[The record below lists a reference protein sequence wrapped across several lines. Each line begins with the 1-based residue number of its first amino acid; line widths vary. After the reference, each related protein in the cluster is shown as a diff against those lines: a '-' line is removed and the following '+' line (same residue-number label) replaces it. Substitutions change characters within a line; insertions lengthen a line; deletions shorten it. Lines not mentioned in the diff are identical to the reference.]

1 LRRFPSK
8 YLSRKVWWGYFMDS
22 LWQDL
27 RYGARMLI
35 SKPGFTLIAVIT
47 LALGI
52 GANTAVFSVVNAVLI
67 RPLPL
72 KDPDRLVWIAS
83 GASIASSGLVAAE
96 GDLSGVTT
104 QVGNFSD
111 WRELNNSFEDLAAYF
126 AFFDY
131 DSFTLTGSGEPERL
145 RGVGVTQNFL
155 DLLGISPL
163 LGRGFEDSECVWNGK
178 PAALLTYG
186 FWARRF
192 AADPRIVGQTVT
204 INNKAT
210 TIVGVLPSSFNFEAV
225 FSPGARI
232 DLLMPFP
239 ICEET
244 NRWGNTLAVIGRL
257 KSGVS
262 VQKAQAEF
270 DVIARQ
276 VHDAHPER
284 NENGARLT
292 SLQERISGRLR
303 PAFLV
308 LLGAVGCVLLIACT
322 NLSNLLLARATGR
335 RKEIAIR
342 VALGAERSRLIRQ
355 MLTESVLLAGCGAV
369 VGLPLAYVAT
379 RVLAAT
385 RAVTI
390 PLLQTVSIDG
400 SVLIFTVA
408 AALATGVLFGVAPAL
423 QVSRWDV
430 QETLKEASRGTSEG
444 RRTAWVRNTLVVSEV
459 AVACILLVGA
469 ALLVRSFLRLLEVDP
484 GFRPEHTSSWRIE
497 LGGKYE
503 TNAQRDALYEELTRR
518 VAAIPGVE
526 SVGLTDALPMGRNR
540 SWGVAAKGVTY
551 TRETYPEAFPRMI
564 DPGYIRAMRI
574 PLRAGREFS
583 EHDRNDSR
591 KVMIV
596 NETMARRL
604 WPDREAV
611 NQIAVISREEWQVI
625 GVVGDVRHSAL
636 EQAPGLEMYLP
647 MAQSH
652 DWSSMDLVVRSSM
665 PLQSLVPGVRA
676 ALRGLDPD
684 LPNSDFQPL
693 QELVDQA
700 ISPRRFVTVLLG
712 GFSLLALI
720 LACLGIYGV
729 ISYSVTQ
736 RTNELGIRLALGA
749 SLIAILKLIITQG
762 VKLVLV
768 GLLVGLVAAVVL
780 TRVLSSLVFGVSTTD
795 PLTFLSIA
803 VLLMLVAMFA
813 CYIPARRATKVDP
826 VIALR
831 YE

>member
-1 LRRFPSK
+1 
-8 YLSRKVWWGYFMDS
+8 MDS
-22 LWQDL
+22 LLQDL

-35 SKPGFTLIAVIT
+35 SKPGFTVIAIIT

-52 GANTAVFSVVNAVLI
+52 GANTAVFSVVNALLL
-67 RPLPL
+67 RPLPF
-72 KDPDRLVWIAS
+72 KESDRLVWIAS
-83 GASIASSGLVAAE
+83 GASKASSGLVAAE

-111 WRELNNSFEDLAAYF
+111 WRELNHSFEDLAAYN

-131 DSFTLTGSGEPERL
+131 ESYTLTGSGEPERL

-155 DLLGISPL
+155 DLLGVSPL
-163 LGRGFEDSECVWNGK
+163 VGRGFEDSECVWNGK

-186 FWARRF
+186 FWTRRF
-192 AADPRIVGQTVT
+192 AADPRIVGQTIT
-204 INNKAT
+204 INNKPT

-257 KSGVS
+257 KPGVS
-262 VQKAQAEF
+262 VQSAQAEF
-270 DVIARQ
+270 DVIAPQ
-276 VHDAHPER
+276 VQASHPER

-292 SLQERISGRLR
+292 SLQERVSGRLR

-308 LLGAVGCVLLIACT
+308 LFGAVGCVLLIACT

-355 MLTESVLLAGCGAV
+355 MLTESVLLAGCGAA

-379 RVLAAT
+379 RALAST

-390 PLLQTVSIDG
+390 PLLQTVGIDG
-400 SVLIFTVA
+400 SVLIFTIA
-408 AALATGVLFGVAPAL
+408 AALATGVLFGIAPAL
-423 QVSRWDV
+423 QISRWDV

-444 RRTAWVRNTLVVSEV
+444 RRAAWVRNTLVVSEV

-503 TNAQRDALYEELTRR
+503 TDAQRDALYEELTRR
-518 VAAIPGVE
+518 VAAVPGVD

-540 SWGVAAKGVTY
+540 SWGIGAKGATY
-551 TRETYPEAFPRMI
+551 TRETYPEAFPRLI
-564 DPGYIRAMRI
+564 DPGYIRTMKI

-583 EHDRNDSR
+583 ERDRVESR

-611 NQIAVISREEWQVI
+611 NQIALLGREEWQVV

-636 EQAPGLEMYLP
+636 EQAPGLEMYFP
-647 MAQSH
+647 MAQNH
-652 DWSSMDLVVRSSM
+652 DWGSMDLVVRSSV

-684 LPNSDFQPL
+684 LPNSDFRPL

-700 ISPRRFVTVLLG
+700 VSPRRFVTGLLG

-729 ISYSVTQ
+729 ISYSVNQ

-749 SLIAILKLIITQG
+749 SLSAILRLIITQG

-768 GLLVGLVAAVVL
+768 GLFVGLVAAFAL
-780 TRVLSSLVFGVSTTD
+780 TRVLSGLLFGISTTD
-795 PLTFLSIA
+795 PSTFVGIA
-803 VLLMLVAMFA
+803 ALLMFIALVA

>member
-1 LRRFPSK
+1 
-8 YLSRKVWWGYFMDS
+8 
-22 LWQDL
+22 
-27 RYGARMLI
+27 
-35 SKPGFTLIAVIT
+35 
-47 LALGI
+47 
-52 GANTAVFSVVNAVLI
+52 
-67 RPLPL
+67 
-72 KDPDRLVWIAS
+72 
-83 GASIASSGLVAAE
+83 
-96 GDLSGVTT
+96 
-104 QVGNFSD
+104 
-111 WRELNNSFEDLAAYF
+111 
-126 AFFDY
+126 
-131 DSFTLTGSGEPERL
+131 
-145 RGVGVTQNFL
+145 
-155 DLLGISPL
+155 
-163 LGRGFEDSECVWNGK
+163 
-178 PAALLTYG
+178 
-186 FWARRF
+186 
-192 AADPRIVGQTVT
+192 
-204 INNKAT
+204 
-210 TIVGVLPSSFNFEAV
+210 
-225 FSPGARI
+225 
-232 DLLMPFP
+232 
-239 ICEET
+239 
-244 NRWGNTLAVIGRL
+244 
-257 KSGVS
+257 
-262 VQKAQAEF
+262 
-270 DVIARQ
+270 
-276 VHDAHPER
+276 
-284 NENGARLT
+284 
-292 SLQERISGRLR
+292 
-303 PAFLV
+303 
-308 LLGAVGCVLLIACT
+308 
-322 NLSNLLLARATGR
+322 
-335 RKEIAIR
+335 
-342 VALGAERSRLIRQ
+342 
-355 MLTESVLLAGCGAV
+355 
-369 VGLPLAYVAT
+369 
-379 RVLAAT
+379 
-385 RAVTI
+385 
-390 PLLQTVSIDG
+390 LQTVSIDG

>member
-1 LRRFPSK
+1 
-8 YLSRKVWWGYFMDS
+8 MES

-27 RYGARMLI
+27 RYGARMLL
-35 SKPGFTLIAVIT
+35 SKPGFTIIALAT

-52 GANTAVFSVVNAVLI
+52 GANTAVFSVVNALLL
-67 RPLPL
+67 RPLPF
-72 KDPDRLVWIAS
+72 KEPDKLVWIAS
-83 GASIASSGLVAAE
+83 GASKGSSGLVAAE
-96 GDLSGVTT
+96 GDVSGVTT
-104 QVGNFSD
+104 QVGNFAD
-111 WRELNNSFEDLAAYF
+111 WRELNQSFQDLAAYF

-131 DSFTLTGSGEPERL
+131 GSYTLTGSGEPERL

-155 DLLGISPL
+155 DLLGVKPF
-163 LGRGFEDSECVWNGK
+163 LGRGFEDAECVWNGK
-178 PAALLTYG
+178 PAVLLTHG
-186 FWARRF
+186 FWTRRF
-192 AADPRIVGQTVT
+192 AADPGVVGKTV
-204 INNKAT
+204 ILNNKPT

-232 DLLMPFP
+232 DLLEPFP

-257 KSGVS
+257 KPGIS
-262 VQKAQAEF
+262 VQSAQAEF
-270 DVIARQ
+270 DVLAKQ
-276 VHDAHPER
+276 VQDAHPER
-284 NENGARLT
+284 NQNGALLT
-292 SLQERISGRLR
+292 SLQERVSGRLR

-308 LLGAVGCVLLIACT
+308 LFGAVGCVLLIACT

-355 MLTESVLLAGCGAV
+355 MLTESVLLAGCGAAI
-369 VGLPLAYVAT
+369 GLPLAYVAT
-379 RVLAAT
+379 RALAST

-390 PLLQTVSIDG
+390 PLLQTVNID
-400 SVLIFTVA
+400 SAVLVFTIA
-408 AALATGVLFGVAPAL
+408 AALATGLLFGIAPAL
-423 QVSRWDV
+423 QVSKWDV
-430 QETLKEASRGTSEG
+430 QEILKEATRGSSEG
-444 RRTAWVRNTLVVSEV
+444 SRAAWVRSLLVVSEI
-459 AVACILLVGA
+459 AVACVLLVGA
-469 ALLVRSFLRLLEVDP
+469 GLLIRSFMRLLEVDP

-497 LGGKYE
+497 VGGKYE
-503 TNAQRDALYEELTRR
+503 TEAQREALYDELTRR
-518 VAAIPGVE
+518 VSAVPGVE

-551 TRETYPEAFPRMI
+551 TRETYPEAFPRMV
-564 DPGYIRAMRI
+564 DPGYIRTMRI

-583 EHDRNDSR
+583 EHDRSESR

-604 WPDREAV
+604 WPDRDAV
-611 NQIAVISREEWQVI
+611 NQIALNGREEWQVV

-636 EQAPGLEMYLP
+636 EEASGLEMYFP
-647 MAQSH
+647 MAQQH
-652 DWSSMDLVVRSSM
+652 DWGSMDLVVRASV
-665 PLQSLVPGVRA
+665 PPQTLVPGVRG
-676 ALRGLDPD
+676 ALRSLDPD

-693 QELVDQA
+693 EEVVDRA
-700 ISPRRFVTVLLG
+700 VSPRRFVTMLLG
-712 GFSLLALI
+712 GFSVLALI

-749 SLIAILKLIITQG
+749 SLGAILRLIITQG

-768 GLLVGLVAAVVL
+768 GLVVGLVAAFAL
-780 TRVLSSLVFGVSTTD
+780 TRLLSSLLFGISTTD
-795 PLTFLSIA
+795 PLTFLGIA
-803 VLLMLVAMFA
+803 ALLMIIALLA

-826 VIALR
+826 MIALR